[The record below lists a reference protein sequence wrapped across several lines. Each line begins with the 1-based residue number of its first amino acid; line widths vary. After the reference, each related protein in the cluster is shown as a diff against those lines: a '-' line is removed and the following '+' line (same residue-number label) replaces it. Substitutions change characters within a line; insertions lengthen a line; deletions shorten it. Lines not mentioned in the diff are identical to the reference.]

1 MVCRRAEMDSW
12 NATPTPDSDGD
23 VILAISPAAQGH
35 QLVERPSRINAR
47 TRARCV
53 YVRDKEGYARAVDGA
68 VRAEV
73 GRRPVAARHCDAN
86 QPCGPWTRTSQAS
99 EERTR
104 TLRGTEGA
112 RPVGW
117 PVIQNDDVAGC
128 VRGRISIRQ

>member
-86 QPCGPWTRTSQAS
+86 QPCGPWTWTSQTS
-99 EERTR
+99 EERDTD
-104 TLRGTEGA
+104 A
-112 RPVGW
+112 
-117 PVIQNDDVAGC
+117 AGDGGE
-128 VRGRISIRQ
+128 RGRLAGW